1 MEVIDMSATYSLSL
15 LTEPER
21 DMLVWYRLG
30 HDPDFSSYRPIAASP
45 ISREPLADDTP
56 AESIQTPKAA

>member
-1 MEVIDMSATYSLSL
+1 MSTSFLST

-30 HDPDFSSYRPIAASP
+30 PEPIQYPLRQVA
-45 ISREPLADDTP
+45 ISREPLADDKP
-56 AESIQTPKAA
+56 AASIDMPIAA

>member
-1 MEVIDMSATYSLSL
+1 MSTSFLST

-30 HDPDFSSYRPIAASP
+30 PSADPYPLRQIATIAV
-45 ISREPLADDTP
+45 SREPLADDTP
-56 AESIQTPKAA
+56 AASVDIPMAA

>member
-1 MEVIDMSATYSLSL
+1 MSDLHSLLS

-30 HDPDFSSYRPIAASP
+30 PTADPYPLRQIA

-56 AESIQTPKAA
+56 AASIDMPMAA

>member
-1 MEVIDMSATYSLSL
+1 MSDLHSL
-15 LTEPER
+15 LSVTEPER

-30 HDPDFSSYRPIAASP
+30 PEPIQYPLRQVA

-56 AESIQTPKAA
+56 AASIDMPIAA

>member
-1 MEVIDMSATYSLSL
+1 MSTSFLST

-30 HDPDFSSYRPIAASP
+30 PTADPYPLRQIA

-56 AESIQTPKAA
+56 AASIDMPIAA